1 MRWRFFNGMLV
12 GGLAGA
18 LLAAHMSR
26 QEKPESRRFLAG
38 QTRRVGRRTG
48 QIMSGVAREVQGFIR
63 RQEN

>member
-1 MRWRFFNGMLV
+1 MRWRFINGMLV

-18 LLAAHMSR
+18 LLAMRFGR
-26 QEKPESRRFLAG
+26 QMKSDPRRLLVG

-63 RQEN
+63 RQES